1 MLRVVPPDAGGA
13 GEARGGGRKWPPA
26 GTVAGDRAK
35 MRVLQRFRGARP
47 QNRCCLDYGL
57 LPDSVRL

>member
-1 MLRVVPPDAGGA
+1 MPPDAGGG
-13 GEARGGGRKWPPA
+13 GEARGGRGASVHLLEQLRGIGRKCAFYNGFA
-26 GTVAGDRAK
+26 GV
-35 MRVLQRFRGARP
+35 RP